1 VTHASASR
9 ASRRSLDRTRQ
20 TGGSRRTVLI
30 ALAANTVV
38 TVAKLGA
45 GLVSGSTAM
54 LAEAAH
60 SLADTINQ
68 AFLLASIRLAKRD
81 PTEEQPF
88 GHGRQRFIWTF
99 LAAVGMFVA
108 GATFAVGYGIAQLL
122 RGGASEGSPLI
133 VWLTLLIAATADGF
147 SWLRAVRQTRA
158 EARADGKPWRRHI
171 RETRDPNVKMV
182 FYEDSAALAGVLI
195 AAAGIGLAEITGR
208 AFWDPVASICVGL
221 LLIAVAIGMA
231 RDTAHL
237 LTGGA
242 ATPEE
247 RERIE
252 QVIAEHDGVSELVEL
267 LTMVLAPNA
276 LLVAA
281 RIDVDDDLRGDQLE
295 RLASGLD
302 DALREAVPDVTEVFL
317 DATPASPRP

>member
-133 VWLTLLIAATADGF
+133 VWLTLSIAATADGF

-317 DATPASPRP
+317 DATPASRRP

>member
-133 VWLTLLIAATADGF
+133 VWLTLSIAATADGF

-281 RIDVDDDLRGDQLE
+281 RIDVDDELRGDQLE

-317 DATPASPRP
+317 DATPASRRP

>member
-1 VTHASASR
+1 VAHASASQT
-9 ASRRSLDRTRQ
+9 SSRSLKRTREA
-20 TGGSRRTVLI
+20 GGSRKTVLI
-30 ALAANTVV
+30 ALGANAIV
-38 TVAKLGA
+38 TVAKFAA
-45 GLVSGSTAM
+45 GLLSGSTAM

-81 PTEEQPF
+81 PTAEQPF

-108 GATFAVGYGIAQLL
+108 GATFAVGYGITQIV
-122 RGGASEGSPLI
+122 RGGESEGSMLI
-133 VWLTLLIAATADGF
+133 VWLTLLVAAAADGI

-158 EARADGKPWRRHI
+158 GGKSWRRHI

-182 FYEDSAALAGVLI
+182 LYEDTAALVGVLI
-195 AAAGIGLAEITGR
+195 AAAGIGLAQATGR
-208 AFWDPVASICVGL
+208 PFWDPLASILVGL
-221 LLIAVAIGMA
+221 VLIAVAIRMA

-237 LTGGA
+237 LAGAA

-252 QVIAEHDGVSELVEL
+252 QVIAEHEGVSEIVEL

-281 RIDVDDDLRGDQLE
+281 RIDVDDQLHGDDLE
-295 RLASGLD
+295 RVASELD

-317 DATPASPRP
+317 DATPGERRVTR